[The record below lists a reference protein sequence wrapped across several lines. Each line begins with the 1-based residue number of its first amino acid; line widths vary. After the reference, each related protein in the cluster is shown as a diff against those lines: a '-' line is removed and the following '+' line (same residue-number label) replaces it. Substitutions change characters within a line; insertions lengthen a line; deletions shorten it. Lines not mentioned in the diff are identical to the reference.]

1 MESDGHRPRPAIGP
15 GAEIPAPLRE
25 ALLHAQEN
33 EITEYHIY
41 RNLAEATADAHNRD
55 VLNRIAEEE
64 RRHYGFWKGY
74 TQQEV
79 EPDRAKVS
87 RYVAIARVLGL
98 TFGIKLM
105 EQGEEQAQVAYARIA
120 QDIPEAA
127 RIRED
132 EDAHEDELI
141 GMIDE
146 ERLKYVG
153 SVVLGLND
161 ALVELTGMLAGLTLA
176 LQNTRLIGM
185 TGLITGIAASFSM
198 AASEYLSTKSEGGD
212 VDPGRAALYTGL
224 TYIVTVAILITPY
237 LIFGNYLL
245 ALALTLVFAVLII
258 LFFSYYTSVAQDVNF
273 RRRFGEMVAISF
285 GVALASFGIGF
296 VVRQVFGI
304 EV

>member
-1 MESDGHRPRPAIGP
+1 M
-15 GAEIPAPLRE
+15 E
-25 ALLHAQEN
+25 ALLRSQRN

-41 RNLAEATADAHNRD
+41 RRLAEATADPHNRE

-64 RRHYGFWKGY
+64 RQHYGFWKQY
-74 TQQEV
+74 TDQDV
-79 EPDRAKVS
+79 EPDRGKVS
-87 RYVAIARVLGL
+87 RYVAISRVLGL
-98 TFGIKLM
+98 TFGIRLM
-105 EQGEEQAQVAYARIA
+105 EQGEEQAQVVYEQISH
-120 QDIPEAA
+120 DIPTAK
-127 RIRED
+127 RIVED
-132 EDAHEDELI
+132 EDRHEEELI
-141 GMIDE
+141 EMIDE

-224 TYIVTVAILITPY
+224 TYITTVAILIAPY
-237 LIFGNYLL
+237 LIVGNYML
-245 ALALTLVFAVLII
+245 ALALTLVFAVGII
-258 LFFSYYTSVAQDVNF
+258 LFFSYYTSVAQGVNF
-273 RRRFGEMVAISF
+273 RRRFTEMVLISF
-285 GVALASFGIGF
+285 GVALASFGIGY